1 MAIVKQYDRRIGVT
15 YAYESK
21 SYWDK
26 EKKQSRSQRHL
37 IGIVDP
43 VSGEIVPTTKRKRTT
58 VSNLAIEQA
67 DMVWL
72 KASRTFYGATY
83 LLNLIGESTGVV
95 ADIQECFP
103 DNYKQILSIAYFLI
117 LEDRSPLSRFEK
129 WGKLH
134 THPHNKGISSQRSS
148 ELFAEI
154 SETSRMHFF
163 RLQKKRRA
171 ENEYWAFDTS
181 SISSYAK
188 LLRQVRFGK
197 NKDHDPLPQINLAL
211 LFGEISWLPFFYKK
225 LPGNISDVKTIKQL
239 LRDMEFL
246 GCEIIKLA
254 MDRGFYSKK
263 NVDDLCIERL
273 IFLMGTKLSL
283 KYIRTEFEQIREI
296 LHEWVNY
303 LPNMECYGITA
314 SIVWKY
320 KQKCPNMQHDINNEC
335 EMYLHFYYDSVKAVE
350 DERDFAKLMHKLHDE
365 LVSGRRE
372 KSHESDYKKYFSEN
386 IVQDGK
392 KTFAIKSESV
402 TKAKSDFG
410 HFVLIGNERMSAED
424 ALNTYRNKDVVEK
437 AFEHVKDRLDM
448 RRMNVSCDL
457 SLDGKLFVVFVSLIY
472 ISYLHKAMKDAHLYG
487 KYTMQELLD
496 ELEMIECFEREGFSP
511 QIGEITTKQCD
522 IFTAL
527 NFTPPKSSLG

>member
-1 MAIVKQYDRRIGVT
+1 MAIIKQHDKRVGIT

-26 EKKQSRSQRHL
+26 EKKQSRSTRKL
-37 IGIVDP
+37 IGIVDQKT
-43 VSGEIVPTTKRKRTT
+43 GEIIPTTKKKRT
-58 VSNLAIEQA
+58 VSNSASAVEQS
-67 DMVWL
+67 DITWL
-72 KASRTFYGATY
+72 KSSRTFYGATY
-83 LLNLIGESTGVV
+83 LLDIIGESTGIV

-103 DNYKQILSIAYFLI
+103 DSYKQILSIAYFLI

-129 WGKLH
+129 WSKLH

-188 LLRQVRFGK
+188 LLRQVRYGK

-239 LRDMEFL
+239 LCDMEFL

-263 NVDDLCIERL
+263 NIDDLCIEKL
-273 IFLMGTKLSL
+273 IFLMGTKLSI
-283 KYIRTEFEQIREI
+283 KYVRSELDQVREK
-296 LHEWVNY
+296 LHEWENY
-303 LPNMECYGITA
+303 MPNMECYGITTP
-314 SIVWKY
+314 IVWKY
-320 KQKCPNMQHDINNEC
+320 KHKCPDAHIDISKEC
-335 EMYLHFYYDSVKAVE
+335 ELYLHFYYDSVKAVE
-350 DERDFAKLMHKLHDE
+350 YERDFAKLMHKLHDE
-365 LVSGRRE
+365 LVSGRLE
-372 KSHESDYKKYFSEN
+372 KSHEPEYKKYFSCSTT
-386 IVQDGK
+386 QDGN
-392 KTFAIKSESV
+392 KTFTIKSEAV
-402 TKAKSDFG
+402 VATKNSFG
-410 HFVLIGNERMSAED
+410 YFALIGNEFMSAED
-424 ALNTYRNKDVVEK
+424 ALDTYRNKDVVEK

-457 SLDGKLFVVFVSLIY
+457 SLDGKLFVVFVALIY
-472 ISYLHKAMKDAHLYG
+472 IAYLHKIPNSIV
-487 KYTMQELLD
+487 ELLIQRCLYLCVYYPKHRLKTNYGLRND
-496 ELEMIECFEREGFSP
+496 K
-511 QIGEITTKQCD
+511 QIAAKTKCY
-522 IFTAL
+522 
-527 NFTPPKSSLG
+527 GG

>member
-1 MAIVKQYDRRIGVT
+1 MAIIKQYDKRVGIT

-26 EKKQSRSQRHL
+26 EKKQSRSIRKL
-37 IGIVDP
+37 IGIVDANT
-43 VSGEIVPTTKRKRTT
+43 GEIVPTTKKKRVTST
-58 VSNLAIEQA
+58 MSVEQA
-67 DMVWL
+67 DIIWL
-72 KASRTFYGATY
+72 KSNRTFYGATY
-83 LLNLIGESTGVV
+83 LLDAIGESTGVV
-95 ADIQECFP
+95 ADIRECFP

-129 WGKLH
+129 WNKLH

-171 ENEYWAFDTS
+171 ESEYWAFDTS

-188 LLRQVRFGK
+188 LLRQVRYGK

-225 LPGNISDVKTIKQL
+225 LPGNISDVKTVKQL
-239 LRDMEFL
+239 LRDIEFL
-246 GCEIIKLA
+246 GCEMIKLA

-263 NVDDLCIERL
+263 NIDDLCIEKL

-283 KYIRTEFEQIREI
+283 KYVRAELEQVREQ
-296 LHEWVNY
+296 LHEWLNY
-303 LPNMECYGITA
+303 MPNMECYGITTP
-314 SIVWKY
+314 IMWKY
-320 KQKCPNMQHDINNEC
+320 KQHCPDTQIDTNKEC
-335 EMYLHFYYDSVKAVE
+335 ELYLHFYYDSVKAVE

-365 LVSGRRE
+365 LASGIRE
-372 KSHESDYKKYFSEN
+372 KSHESEYKKYFSES
-386 IVQDGK
+386 IAQDGK
-392 KTFAIKSESV
+392 KTFVIKSEAVSV
-402 TKAKSDFG
+402 AKNGFG
-410 HFVLIGNERMSAED
+410 YFVLIGNENMSAED
-424 ALNTYRNKDVVEK
+424 ALCTYRNKDVVEK

-457 SLDGKLFVVFVSLIY
+457 SLDGKLFVVFVALIY
-472 ISYLHKAMKDAHLYG
+472 IAYLHKAMKDAHLYG
-487 KYTMQELLD
+487 KYTMMELLD
-496 ELEMIECFEREGFSP
+496 ELEMIERFEREGYPP
-511 QIGEITTKQCD
+511 QIGEVTTKQGN

-527 NFTPPKSSLG
+527 NFALPKSSLG